1 MAAGSWAQE
10 ESVESGQ
17 TITQEGK
24 HPRKG
29 SEYGTQ
35 QPGENE
41 TKRKQLTTTR
51 DRNGTGI

>member
-35 QPGENE
+35 QPGENK